1 MIIGLFWW
9 RSCIN
14 IFFMSLY
21 NIIMKVPS
29 IPDQGSHPHQV
40 ECVIVIIYDCYQ
52 IIHFD
57 KLVSVPMFCFLIY
70 NWRTTEGLNYVKNEP
85 KILFLALAQR
95 AAGGWSPSK
104 TILDR
109 GTTTSR
115 IFSDL
120 DVFNTKVNDFL
131 GKIQVISCL
140 SRYQP
145 IILTNCLS
153 SGKVWMYY
161 FLICV
166 IIWYR
171 YEWHEC
177 FIFVFF
183 HGTNHLFW

>member
-1 MIIGLFWW
+1 MYQY
-9 RSCIN
+9 
-14 IFFMSLY
+14 FFY
-21 NIIMKVPS
+21 
-29 IPDQGSHPHQV
+29 
-40 ECVIVIIYDCYQ
+40 VIVQYHYEGPVHPRPGFSPSPGRMCYCYHLWLLP